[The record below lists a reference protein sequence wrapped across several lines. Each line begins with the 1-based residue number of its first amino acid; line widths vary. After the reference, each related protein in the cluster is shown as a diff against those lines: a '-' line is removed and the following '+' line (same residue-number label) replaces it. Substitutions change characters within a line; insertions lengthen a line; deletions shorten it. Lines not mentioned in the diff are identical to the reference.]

1 MKQHLS
7 RILGALVTLLRVFFS
22 WDECEH
28 LHPVA
33 KCVVSSKS
41 KFYRIGKEQFSGWR
55 CARWFGYA
63 RERTSIA
70 QHFASLTHIYRTRTG
85 TEVLVIFY
93 GRDTVS
99 VGLRDVKPFPCI
111 PTVQKSRC
119 HDTNSTK
126 RNPQRLRSLGSS
138 VDNPLANS
146 DKFRIAQLN

>member
-70 QHFASLTHIYRTRTG
+70 QPFCLTNAYLPYAHWNRGLGHLLRKRHCLSRTPRCQTLPVHSHRPKI
-85 TEVLVIFY
+85 TLSRHKQHQEESA
-93 GRDTVS
+93 TAA
-99 VGLRDVKPFPCI
+99 
-111 PTVQKSRC
+111 KSRLVG
-119 HDTNSTK
+119 
-126 RNPQRLRSLGSS
+126 R
-138 VDNPLANS
+138 
-146 DKFRIAQLN
+146 